1 MLHNTEADDN
11 IDKTD
16 VRTPTLNPHVKLA
29 VIVFFAVAGAFLA
42 FFYNDNGPGILVH
55 TFVGTIVGAFV
66 GIMLNMFAE

>member
-1 MLHNTEADDN
+1 MSPDIETSDD

-16 VRTPTLNPHVKLA
+16 VQKPTLNPHVKLA